1 MVAMSWT
8 EGWDRSLYT
17 ELATRQLE
25 GAAVT
30 VEVPTG
36 RLVVNVSAL
45 VGVVEDLMRRL
56 VCASLDIGLE
66 GRCDERLLN
75 EGAAKD
81 MSGRRCLGVT
91 RTGRHAHMV
100 WEASDGGGCVT
111 LRARVRFV
119 RVRKLIVEE
128 GE

>member
-1 MVAMSWT
+1 MNPD
-8 EGWDRSLYT
+8 EGVHL

-30 VEVPTG
+30 VEVPTESLG
-36 RLVVNVSAL
+36 VNIGELADMVRDLMERLVYSKVYIS
-45 VGVVEDLMRRL
+45 
-56 VCASLDIGLE
+56 IE

-75 EGAAKD
+75 EGRGTGAVGKK
-81 MSGRRCLGVT
+81 CLGVT
-91 RTGRHAHMV
+91 RTGRHAHMA
-100 WEASDGGGCVT
+100 WEALDKGGAIV

-128 GE
+128 EG